1 MPLTDIKIRNAKP
14 RDRDYKL
21 YDGSGLY
28 VLVHKNGSRYWRL
41 KYRYAKRKRSWRW
54 GSTPI

>member
-1 MPLTDIKIRNAKP
+1 MSLTGIKIHNAKP
-14 RDRDYKL
+14 RDKDYKL

-41 KYRYAKRKRSWRW
+41 KYSYAETEK
-54 GSTPI
+54 IF